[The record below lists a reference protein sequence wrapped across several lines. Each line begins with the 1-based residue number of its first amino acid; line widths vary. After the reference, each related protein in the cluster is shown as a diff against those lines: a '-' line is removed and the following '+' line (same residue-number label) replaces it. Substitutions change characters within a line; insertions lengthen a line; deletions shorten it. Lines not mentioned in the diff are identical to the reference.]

1 MFGDYTLSQA
11 SEVLDTTEEVI
22 LKVVAEGSIPVRR
35 QFLLF
40 GPLRFDR
47 EFIDDIAPD
56 IRRLSQ
62 LTGTTI
68 EGVKSN
74 REKLKRLQ
82 EETERIKENT
92 KRIQEESHREQ
103 EEFYKQISDLISYRR
118 YEIQDVPSVEYPT
131 PDMIEQ

>member
-1 MFGDYTLSQA
+1 VFGDYTLSQA

-22 LKVVAEGSIPVRR
+22 LKVVAEGSIPVHR

-40 GPLRFDR
+40 GPLRFNK

-56 IRRLSQ
+56 IRYMSQ
-62 LTGTTI
+62 ITGTTI

-74 REKLKRLQ
+74 REKLKRIQ

-92 KRIQEESHREQ
+92 KKIQKETQR
-103 EEFYKQISDLISYRR
+103 
-118 YEIQDVPSVEYPT
+118 
-131 PDMIEQ
+131 

>member
-1 MFGDYTLSQA
+1 MFEGYALSQA

-22 LKVVAEGSIPVRR
+22 LKVVAERSIPARR

-40 GPLRFDR
+40 GPLRLNK

-68 EGVKSN
+68 DGVNSR
-74 REKLKRLQ
+74 REEIKRLK

-92 KRIQEESHREQ
+92 KE
-103 EEFYKQISDLISYRR
+103 YRR
-118 YEIQDVPSVEYPT
+118 KLRENRSNSTGRFQR
-131 PDMIEQ
+131 